1 MYILVVRILRTTRGR
16 RTIKMMERHPGQ
28 TEERKKEEGRAAGQ
42 CRDVLRKR
50 EVHARMQGKYGKAEP
65 VHRIEKSI

>member
-1 MYILVVRILRTTRGR
+1 
-16 RTIKMMERHPGQ
+16 MMERHPGQ
-28 TEERKKEEGRAAGQ
+28 TKERKKEEGRAAGQ

-50 EVHARMQGKYGKAEP
+50 ESHARMQGKHGKAEP